1 MAKRKEAVVHDEV
14 AELRWPE
21 GQPRTRIQD
30 REGRGGWKLTL
41 AKAKEALRRELGL
54 SGATS
59 SLLTYS
65 GNALDP
71 GVAVYFSRK
80 AANEF
85 AWQEALG
92 FIGEVPTV
100 DEINKRYQQLARK
113 VHPDG
118 PTPDVA
124 MFTAFSEHRQR
135 ALDWVTGKHRNDHE
149 YVIAIDVFN
158 ELRLNINAVKIV
170 LFSLRRIED
179 CGSPLMLERAFR
191 GFQKQITAGTGVAA

>member
-1 MAKRKEAVVHDEV
+1 MAKRKEAVIHDEV

-30 REGRGGWKLTL
+30 REGRGGWKLPLLKT
-41 AKAKEALRRELGL
+41 KEALRRELEL
-54 SGATS
+54 SGASS

-65 GNALDP
+65 GDTRDP

-80 AANEF
+80 PTNEY

-92 FIGEVPTV
+92 FIGEIPTV
-100 DEINKRYQQLARK
+100 DGINKRYQQLARK

-124 MFTAFSEHRQR
+124 MFTALSEHRQR
-135 ALDWVTGKHRNDHE
+135 ALDWVTGKHRDDHE

-170 LFSLRRIED
+170 LYSLRRIED

-191 GFQKQITAGTGVAA
+191 GFHKQISAGSVVAA